1 MYFRCRQNVVICV
14 HFLVAFC
21 RETHATMS
29 QKFTK
34 VRSDGKGHSMPGF
47 IFTLLVAAAMAPVQ
61 TPAATQAANMPPTV
75 PAKKTI
81 DAASANKA
89 QTATIAANDPVITIH
104 GLCSGPQSGE
114 HKSGSACNTVVTK
127 EQFEVIVNAL
137 NAIGPPLLPAQRRP
151 VAQGYATTLV
161 NYEAAKKAGVEKDPR
176 FAEVMRLARM
186 RAMGDMYNALMQEK
200 ASKVSP
206 QEIETYYKDNTA
218 KFEELTMRRITLPR
232 YNSANLKDEEFAA
245 KASKVAAG
253 IQERAAKGEDF
264 DKLQKE
270 AFEALGVKSPPTT
283 HMAPVRRGI
292 YAAEQ
297 EKEFFAMKS
306 GDVTPVVEQASAL
319 IIFKLEGRETPS
331 PEQSRDEISRILT
344 KQHLDKQE
352 QAQNKSIQIDYNEQ
366 YVGSQ
371 LNSGWMPASQLNS
384 AAENNPK
391 ASSAGAESPK

>member
-1 MYFRCRQNVVICV
+1 MLRFLFNFFWRFAHKPMLRCRRNSSSLI
-14 HFLVAFC
+14 
-21 RETHATMS
+21 
-29 QKFTK
+29 
-34 VRSDGKGHSMPGF
+34 DGKGHFMPGF
-47 IFTLLVAAAMAPVQ
+47 IFTLLVAAAMS
-61 TPAATQAANMPPTV
+61 PAQAQPSTQASNVAPTATV
-75 PAKKTI
+75 KKTT
-81 DAASANKA
+81 DAASANKTQA
-89 QTATIAANDPVITIH
+89 AAIASSDAVITIH

-200 ASKVSP
+200 ASKVSA
-206 QEIETYYKDNTA
+206 QEVETYYKNNTA

-283 HMAPVRRGI
+283 HMAAVRRGV

-297 EKEFFAMKS
+297 EKQFFVMKP
-306 GDVTPVVEQASAL
+306 GDVTPVIEQASAL

-331 PEQSRDEISRILT
+331 LEKGRDEISGILT
-344 KQHLDKQE
+344 RQHLDKQE
-352 QAQNKSIQIDYNEQ
+352 QAKNKSIQIDYNEQ

-391 ASSAGAESPK
+391 SSSAGTESPK